1 MIIEELNQELREA
14 VKKFSKEKGLDIISK
29 DKDIE
34 FEISDDINRAHFSSS
49 SPLKLAKFF
58 KTNPVELAKDISA
71 KINHKAISKY
81 SVEGAGFINIFIN
94 KNYISDEVK
103 KVLKYNEEWG
113 KKKLKK
119 ERVLVEFVSSNPTGP
134 LHIGH
139 ARGAVLGNIISNLLS
154 NQGHE
159 VTKEYYVNDA
169 GRQINIL
176 ALSIM
181 LETFQNK
188 INKEGL
194 YQGSYIKDLAKK
206 FMEAKLVDE
215 INNPL
220 DKFSDDPDERIDQL
234 ISHYKKD
241 SPKTWIQIRYFSVN
255 EMIKLIKDDLLR
267 MGILHDEWFYESSL
281 GSIEKKGSSVTKA
294 LDELVKSK
302 NTFEKDGAIWFEGTK
317 YGDDKDRVLL
327 RANKEPTYYL
337 TDVGYHKDKIDR
349 NYDHYINIFGADH
362 HGYVTRL
369 TSAFNLIKKPKQN
382 IEHILYQLVN
392 LYEGG
397 RKNTMST
404 RKGKFLSLND
414 LLSEYNSDLIKFF
427 FLEKKYDHEIDFDT
441 KLAKENSKNNPY
453 FYTMYAYVRSCSIL
467 EKRKPNLDKNLDK
480 NELIKNYDLLS
491 KIINFPIYL
500 EKFTLERSPHSLV
513 HFTKELAAN
522 YHSFY
527 EQNPV
532 ITDNQEESNAR
543 LLITKATSIV
553 LKNSFKIIGVTPLEK
568 M

>member
-14 VKKFSKEKGLDIISK
+14 VKKFSEEKGLDITSK

-58 KTNPVELAKDISA
+58 KINPLELAKDISE
-71 KINHKAISKY
+71 KINHKAISKF

-94 KNYISDEVK
+94 ENYISDEVER
-103 KVLKYNEEWG
+103 VLKCNEDWG

-154 NQGHE
+154 NQGYE

-169 GRQINIL
+169 GRQIDIL
-176 ALSIM
+176 ALSVL
-181 LETFQNK
+181 LETFPNK
-188 INKEGL
+188 IDREGL
-194 YQGSYIKDLAKK
+194 YLGSYIKDLAKK
-206 FMEAKLVDE
+206 FVKSKLIYFVNEPEDNYSDDVDE
-215 INNPL
+215 
-220 DKFSDDPDERIDQL
+220 KIDQL
-234 ISHYKKD
+234 IAYYKANSLKLWTQIKD
-241 SPKTWIQIRYFSVN
+241 FSVK
-255 EMIKLIKDDLLR
+255 EMIVFIKADLLN
-267 MGILHDEWFYESSL
+267 MEITHDSWFYESSL
-281 GSIEKKGSSVTKA
+281 GSIGNKSSSLAKA
-294 LDELVKSK
+294 LDEIIKSK
-302 NTFEKDGAIWFEGTK
+302 NTFEKDDAIWFQGTK
-317 YGDDKDRVLL
+317 FGDDKDRVLL

-337 TDVGYHKDKIDR
+337 TDVGYHKNKIDR
-349 NYDHYINIFGADH
+349 NFNHYINIFGADH
-362 HGYVTRL
+362 HGYVNRL
-369 TSAFNLIKKPKQN
+369 NSAFNLIKKPKQN

-392 LYEGG
+392 LSEGG

-404 RKGKFLSLND
+404 RKGKFLSLAD
-414 LLSEYNSDLIKFF
+414 LLSEFSSDLIKFF
-427 FLEKKYDHEIDFDT
+427 FLEKKYDHEIGFDT
-441 KLAKENSKNNPY
+441 MLAKENSKNNPY
-453 FYTMYAYVRSCSIL
+453 FYTMYAYVRCCSIL
-467 EKRKPNLDKNLDK
+467 EKKKPSLDKNLDK
-480 NELIKNYDLLS
+480 NELLKNYDLLS

-500 EKFTLERSPHSLV
+500 EKFTSERSPHSLI

-532 ITDNQEESNAR
+532 ITNNQEESNAR

-553 LKNSFKIIGVTPLEK
+553 LKNSFRIIGVTPLEK

>member
-1 MIIEELNQELREA
+1 MIIEELNQELKKA
-14 VKKFSKEKGLDIISK
+14 VKKFSEEKDLDVIFEE
-29 DKDIE
+29 KDIE

-49 SPLKLAKFF
+49 APLKLAKFF
-58 KTNPVELAKDISA
+58 KTNPVELAKNISE
-71 KINHKAISKY
+71 KINHKAISKS
-81 SVEGAGFINIFIN
+81 SVEGAGFINIFISQN
-94 KNYISDEVK
+94 HISNEVE
-103 KVLKYNEEWG
+103 KVLKYDKEWG
-113 KKKLKK
+113 KKNLKK
-119 ERVLVEFVSSNPTGP
+119 GKVLVEFVSSNPTGP

-154 NQGHE
+154 NEGYE

-188 INKEGL
+188 INREGL

-206 FMEAKLVDE
+206 FTASKLIDQV
-215 INNPL
+215 NNPH
-220 DKFSDDPDERIDQL
+220 DKLSDDTEERIDQL

-241 SPKTWIQIRYFSVN
+241 SPKTWIQIRDFSVK
-255 EMIKLIKDDLLR
+255 EMIQLIKSDLSR
-267 MGILHDEWFYESSL
+267 MEIIHDEWFYESSL
-281 GSIEKKGSSVTKA
+281 GSIEKKVSSVAKA
-294 LDELVKSK
+294 LDEIIKSK

-392 LYEGG
+392 LYESG

-404 RKGKFLSLND
+404 RKGRFLSLSD
-414 LLSEYNSDLIKFF
+414 LLDEFNSDLIKFF
-427 FLEKKYDHEIDFDT
+427 FLEKKYDHVIDFDT

-453 FYTMYAYVRSCSIL
+453 FYTMYAYVRCCSIL
-467 EKRKPNLDKNLDK
+467 EKKKPNLDKNSDK
-480 NELIKNYDLLS
+480 NELLKNYDLLS
-491 KIINFPIYL
+491 KIINFPIFL

-522 YHSFY
+522 FHSFY

>member
-1 MIIEELNQELREA
+1 MIIEELNQELREV
-14 VKKFSKEKGLDIISK
+14 VKKFSLEKGLDVVFK

-34 FEISDDINRAHFSSS
+34 FEISNDINRAHFSSS

-58 KTNPVELAKDISA
+58 KINPVELAKNISER
-71 KINHKAISKY
+71 INHKAISKS
-81 SVEGAGFINIFIN
+81 SVEGAGFINVFVN
-94 KNYISDEVK
+94 KIHISDEIE
-103 KVLKYNEEWG
+103 KVLKYDEKWG
-113 KKKLKK
+113 KKKIKK
-119 ERVLVEFVSSNPTGP
+119 GKVLVEFVSSNPTGP

-139 ARGAVLGNIISNLLS
+139 ARGAVLGNVISNLLS
-154 NQGHE
+154 NQGYE

-169 GRQINIL
+169 GRQIDIL
-176 ALSIM
+176 ALSVL
-181 LETFQNK
+181 LETFPNK
-188 INKEGL
+188 INREGL
-194 YQGSYIKDLAKK
+194 YLGSYIKDLAKK
-206 FMEAKLVDE
+206 FVKSKWVYFVNEPENNYSDE
-215 INNPL
+215 I
-220 DKFSDDPDERIDQL
+220 DDRLDQL
-234 ISHYKKD
+234 ITYYKAD
-241 SPKTWIQIRYFSVN
+241 SPKTWKQIKDFSVK
-255 EMIKLIKDDLLR
+255 EMIALIKADLLK
-267 MGILHDEWFYESSL
+267 MEITHDSWFYESSL
-281 GSIEKKGSSVTKA
+281 GSIGKKSSSLAKA
-294 LDELVKSK
+294 LNEIIKSK
-302 NTFEKDGAIWFEGTK
+302 NTFEKDGALWFQGTK
-317 YGDDKDRVLL
+317 FGDDKDRVLL

-397 RKNTMST
+397 RKSTMST
-404 RKGKFLSLND
+404 RKGKFLSLKD
-414 LLSEYNSDLIKFF
+414 LLNEFNSDLIKFF

-453 FYTMYAYVRSCSIL
+453 FYTMYAYVRCCSIL
-467 EKRKPNLDKNLDK
+467 EKKRPDLDKNLDK
-480 NELIKNYDLLS
+480 DELLKNYDLVS

-527 EQNPV
+527 EQNSV
-532 ITDNQEESNAR
+532 ITDNHEESNSR

-553 LKNSFKIIGVTPLEK
+553 LKNSFKIIGVTPLNK

>member
-1 MIIEELNQELREA
+1 MIIEELNKELRKV
-14 VKKFSKEKGLDIISK
+14 VKKFSEEKGLEVVLK
-29 DKDIE
+29 DRDIE
-34 FEISDDINRAHFSSS
+34 FEISDDIDRAHFSSS

-58 KTNPVELAKDISA
+58 KTNPVELAKNISQ
-71 KINHKAISKY
+71 KINHKAISKS

-94 KNYISDEVK
+94 KKYISDEVE
-103 KVLKYNEEWG
+103 KVLKFDEEWG

-119 ERVLVEFVSSNPTGP
+119 GKVLVEFVSSNPTGP

-154 NQGHE
+154 NQGYE

-206 FMEAKLVDE
+206 FMIAKLIDE
-215 INNPL
+215 VSNPP

-234 ISHYKKD
+234 ISFYKKN
-241 SPKTWIQIRYFSVN
+241 SSEIWIQIRDFSVN
-255 EMIKLIKDDLLR
+255 EMIKLIKEDLSR
-267 MGILHDEWFYESSL
+267 MEILHDEWFYESSL
-281 GSIEKKGSSVTKA
+281 GSIEKKESSVAKA
-294 LDELVKSK
+294 LDEIIKSK

-317 YGDDKDRVLL
+317 HGDDKDRVLL

-337 TDVGYHKDKIDR
+337 TDIGYHKDKIDR
-349 NYDHYINIFGADH
+349 NFDHYINIFGADH
-362 HGYVTRL
+362 HGYVARL
-369 TSAFNLIKKPKQN
+369 TSAFDLLKKPKQN

-404 RKGKFLSLND
+404 RKGKFLSLNN
-414 LLSEYNSDLIKFF
+414 LLNEFNSDLIKFF
-427 FLEKKYDHEIDFDT
+427 FLEKKHDHEIDFDT

-453 FYTMYAYVRSCSIL
+453 FYTMYAYVRCCSIL
-467 EKRKPNLDKNLDK
+467 KKKTPNLDKISDE
-480 NELIKNYDLLS
+480 NELLKNYDLLS

-500 EKFTLERSPHSLV
+500 ERFALERSPHSLV
-513 HFTKELAAN
+513 HFTKELASN

-532 ITDNQEESNAR
+532 ITDNQEKSNAR

-553 LKNSFKIIGVTPLEK
+553 LRNSFKIIGVSPLEK

>member
-1 MIIEELNQELREA
+1 MIIEELNQELRET
-14 VKKFSKEKGLDIISK
+14 VKKFSKEKDLDVIFK
-29 DKDIE
+29 EKDIE

-49 SPLKLAKFF
+49 TPLKLAKFF
-58 KTNPVELAKDISA
+58 KTNPVELAKNISE
-71 KINHKAISKY
+71 KINHKAISKS

-94 KNYISDEVK
+94 QRHISDEVK
-103 KVLKYNEEWG
+103 KVLKYDKEWG
-113 KKKLKK
+113 KKNLKK
-119 ERVLVEFVSSNPTGP
+119 GKVLVEFVSSNPTGP

-154 NQGHE
+154 NEGYE

-176 ALSIM
+176 ALSVL
-181 LETFQNK
+181 LETFPNK
-188 INKEGL
+188 INREGL
-194 YQGSYIKDLAKK
+194 YLGNYIKDLAKK
-206 FMEAKLVDE
+206 FVKSKLVYFVNE
-215 INNPL
+215 PEKIL
-220 DKFSDDPDERIDQL
+220 SSDTEEKIDQL
-234 ISHYKKD
+234 ITYYKEG
-241 SPKTWIQIRYFSVN
+241 SPKTWKQIKDFSVK
-255 EMIKLIKDDLLR
+255 EMIVLIKADLLK
-267 MGILHDEWFYESSL
+267 MEIIHDNWFYESSL
-281 GSIEKKGSSVTKA
+281 GSVEKKSSSLAKA
-294 LDELVKSK
+294 LDIIVKSK
-302 NTFEKDGAIWFEGTK
+302 NTLEKDGAIWFQGTK
-317 YGDDKDRVLL
+317 FGDDKNRVLL

-337 TDVGYHKDKIDR
+337 TDVGYHKNKIDR
-349 NYDHYINIFGADH
+349 NFDHYINIFGADH
-362 HGYVTRL
+362 HGYVARL
-369 TSAFNLIKKPKQN
+369 TSAFNLIKKSNQD

-397 RKNTMST
+397 RKSTMST
-404 RKGKFLSLND
+404 RRGKFLSLAD
-414 LLSEYNSDLIKFF
+414 LLNEFNSDLIKFF

-441 KLAKENSKNNPY
+441 MLAKENSKNNPY
-453 FYTMYAYVRSCSIL
+453 FYTMYAYVRCCSIL
-467 EKRKPNLDKNLDK
+467 EKRKPNLNKNLDT
-480 NELIKNYDLLS
+480 NELLKNYELLS
-491 KIINFPIYL
+491 KIINFPFYL

-513 HFTKELAAN
+513 HFTKEVAAN

>member
-1 MIIEELNQELREA
+1 MIIEELNQELKEA
-14 VKKFSKEKGLDIISK
+14 VKKFSEEKGLEIIFK

-34 FEISDDINRAHFSSS
+34 FEISDDIKRAHFSSS

-58 KTNPVELAKDISA
+58 KTNPVELAKDISE
-71 KINHKAISKY
+71 KINHKAISKS

-94 KNYISDEVK
+94 KNYISDEVE

-154 NQGHE
+154 NQGYA

-169 GRQINIL
+169 GRQIDIL
-176 ALSIM
+176 ALSVL
-181 LETFQNK
+181 LETFPNK
-188 INKEGL
+188 INREGL
-194 YQGSYIKDLAKK
+194 YLGSYIKDLAKK
-206 FMEAKLVDE
+206 FVKSKWFYFVNEPEDNYSDDVDE
-215 INNPL
+215 
-220 DKFSDDPDERIDQL
+220 KIDQL
-234 ISHYKKD
+234 IAYYKANSLKLWKQIKD
-241 SPKTWIQIRYFSVN
+241 FSVK
-255 EMIKLIKDDLLR
+255 EMIVLIKADLLK
-267 MGILHDEWFYESSL
+267 MEITHDNWFYESSL
-281 GSIEKKGSSVTKA
+281 GSIGNKSSSLAKA
-294 LDELVKSK
+294 LDEIIKSK
-302 NTFEKDGAIWFEGTK
+302 NTFEKDDAIWFQGTK
-317 YGDDKDRVLL
+317 FGDDKDRVLL

-337 TDVGYHKDKIDR
+337 TDVGYHKNKIDR
-349 NYDHYINIFGADH
+349 NFDHYVNIFGADH

-369 TSAFNLIKKPKQN
+369 TSAFNLIKKSNQD

-392 LYEGG
+392 LSEGG

-404 RKGKFLSLND
+404 RKGKFLSLAN
-414 LLSEYNSDLIKFF
+414 LLSEFSSDLIKFF
-427 FLEKKYDHEIDFDT
+427 FLEKKFDHEIDFDT
-441 KLAKENSKNNPY
+441 MLAKENSKNNPY
-453 FYTMYAYVRSCSIL
+453 FYTMYAYVRCCSIL
-467 EKRKPNLDKNLDK
+467 EKKKPNLDKNIDK
-480 NELIKNYDLLS
+480 NELLKNYDLLS

>member
-14 VKKFSKEKGLDIISK
+14 VKKFSKERDLDIIPK

-369 TSAFNLIKKPKQN
+369 TSAFNLIKKPNQN

-414 LLSEYNSDLIKFF
+414 LLNEYSSDLIKFF

-453 FYTMYAYVRSCSIL
+453 FYTMYAYVRSCSII
-467 EKRKPNLDKNLDK
+467 EKRKPNLVKNLDK

>member
-14 VKKFSKEKGLDIISK
+14 VKKFSEEKGLGIIPK

-58 KTNPVELAKDISA
+58 KTNPVELAKDISE
-71 KINHKAISKY
+71 KINHKAISKS
-81 SVEGAGFINIFIN
+81 SVEGAGFINVFIN
-94 KNYISDEVK
+94 ENYISEEVET
-103 KVLKYNEEWG
+103 VLKCDQEWG

-119 ERVLVEFVSSNPTGP
+119 GRVLVEFVSSNPTGP

-139 ARGAVLGNIISNLLS
+139 ARGAILGNIISNLLNS
-154 NQGHE
+154 QGYE

-169 GRQINIL
+169 GRQIDIL
-176 ALSIM
+176 ALSVL
-181 LETFQNK
+181 LETFPNK
-188 INKEGL
+188 INREGL
-194 YQGSYIKDLAKK
+194 YLGSYIKDLAKK
-206 FMEAKLVDE
+206 FVKSKLIYFINEPENNYSDDVDE
-215 INNPL
+215 
-220 DKFSDDPDERIDQL
+220 KIDQL
-234 ISHYKKD
+234 IAYYKTNSLKLWKQIKD
-241 SPKTWIQIRYFSVN
+241 FSVKK
-255 EMIKLIKDDLLR
+255 MIILIKEDLLK
-267 MGILHDEWFYESSL
+267 MEIAHDSWFYESSL
-281 GSIEKKGSSVTKA
+281 GSIGNKSSSLAKA
-294 LDELVKSK
+294 LDEIIKSK
-302 NTFEKDGAIWFEGTK
+302 NTFEKDDAIWFQGTK
-317 YGDDKDRVLL
+317 FGDDKDRVLL

-337 TDVGYHKDKIDR
+337 TDVGYHKNKIDR
-349 NYDHYINIFGADH
+349 NFDHYVNIFGADH

-369 TSAFNLIKKPKQN
+369 TSAFNLIKKPNQD

-392 LYEGG
+392 LFEGG

-404 RKGKFLSLND
+404 RKGNFLSLAD
-414 LLSEYNSDLIKFF
+414 LLSEFSPDLIKFF

-441 KLAKENSKNNPY
+441 MLAKENSKNNPY
-453 FYTMYAYVRSCSIL
+453 FYTMYAYVRCCSIL
-467 EKRKPNLDKNLDK
+467 EKKKPNLDKNLDK
-480 NELIKNYDLLS
+480 NELLKNYDLLS

-500 EKFTLERSPHSLV
+500 EKFTSERSPHSLV

-527 EQNPV
+527 ERNPV

-543 LLITKATSIV
+543 LLITKAASIV
-553 LKNSFKIIGVTPLEK
+553 LENSFKIIGVTPLQK

>member
-14 VKKFSKEKGLDIISK
+14 VKKFSKERDLDIIPK

-369 TSAFNLIKKPKQN
+369 TSAFNLIKKPNQN

>member
-14 VKKFSKEKGLDIISK
+14 VKQFSKEKGLDIIPK

-58 KTNPVELAKDISA
+58 KTNPLELAKDISE
-71 KINHKAISKY
+71 KINHKAISKF
-81 SVEGAGFINIFIN
+81 SVEGAGFINVFIN
-94 KNYISDEVK
+94 ENYISDEVER
-103 KVLKYNEEWG
+103 VLKCNEDWG

-119 ERVLVEFVSSNPTGP
+119 GKVLVEFVSSNPTGP

-154 NQGHE
+154 NQGYA

-169 GRQINIL
+169 GRQIDIL
-176 ALSIM
+176 ALSVL
-181 LETFQNK
+181 LETFPNK
-188 INKEGL
+188 INREGL
-194 YQGSYIKDLAKK
+194 YLGSYIKDLAKK
-206 FMEAKLVDE
+206 FVKSKWFYFVNEPEDNYSDDVDE
-215 INNPL
+215 
-220 DKFSDDPDERIDQL
+220 KIDQL
-234 ISHYKKD
+234 IAYYKANSLKLWKQIKD
-241 SPKTWIQIRYFSVN
+241 FSVK
-255 EMIKLIKDDLLR
+255 EMIVLIKADLLK
-267 MGILHDEWFYESSL
+267 MEITHDSWFYESSL
-281 GSIEKKGSSVTKA
+281 GSIGNKSSSLAKA
-294 LDELVKSK
+294 LDEIIKSK
-302 NTFEKDGAIWFEGTK
+302 NTFEKDDAIWFQGTK
-317 YGDDKDRVLL
+317 FGDDKDRVLL

-337 TDVGYHKDKIDR
+337 TDIGYHKNKIDR
-349 NYDHYINIFGADH
+349 NFDHYVNIFGADH

-369 TSAFNLIKKPKQN
+369 TSAFNLIKKSNQD

-392 LYEGG
+392 LSEGG

-404 RKGKFLSLND
+404 RKGKFLSLAN
-414 LLSEYNSDLIKFF
+414 LLSEFSSDLIKFF
-427 FLEKKYDHEIDFDT
+427 FLEKKFDHEIDFDT
-441 KLAKENSKNNPY
+441 MLAKENSKNNPY
-453 FYTMYAYVRSCSIL
+453 FYTMYAYVRCCSIL
-467 EKRKPNLDKNLDK
+467 EKKKPNLDKNIDK
-480 NELIKNYDLLS
+480 NELLKNYDLLS

>member
-14 VKKFSKEKGLDIISK
+14 VKKFSKERDLDIIPK

-154 NQGHE
+154 NQGYE

>member
-14 VKKFSKEKGLDIISK
+14 VKKFSKEKDLGVIFK
-29 DKDIE
+29 EKDIE

-49 SPLKLAKFF
+49 APLKLAKFF
-58 KTNPVELAKDISA
+58 KTNPTELAKNISE
-71 KINHKAISKY
+71 KINHKAISK
-81 SVEGAGFINIFIN
+81 SSAEGAGFINIFIN
-94 KNYISDEVK
+94 QHHISDEVE
-103 KVLKYNEEWG
+103 KVLKYDKEWG
-113 KKKLKK
+113 KKNLKK
-119 ERVLVEFVSSNPTGP
+119 GKVLVEFVSSNPTGP

-139 ARGAVLGNIISNLLS
+139 ARGAILGNIVSNLLS
-154 NQGHE
+154 NEGYE

-176 ALSIM
+176 ALSVL
-181 LETFQNK
+181 LETFPNK
-188 INKEGL
+188 INREGL
-194 YQGSYIKDLAKK
+194 YLGSYIKDLAKK
-206 FMEAKLVDE
+206 FVKSKLIYFVNE
-215 INNPL
+215 PENNL
-220 DKFSDDPDERIDQL
+220 SSDTEEKIDQL
-234 ISHYKKD
+234 ITFYKEG
-241 SPKTWIQIRYFSVN
+241 SPKTWKQIKDFSVK
-255 EMIKLIKDDLLR
+255 EMIILIKADL
-267 MGILHDEWFYESSL
+267 MKMEIIHDNWFYESSL
-281 GSIEKKGSSVTKA
+281 GSVEKKSSSLAKA
-294 LDELVKSK
+294 LDIIVKSK
-302 NTFEKDGAIWFEGTK
+302 NTLKKDGAIWFQGTK
-317 YGDDKDRVLL
+317 FGDDKNRVLL

-337 TDVGYHKDKIDR
+337 TDVGYHKNKIDR
-349 NYDHYINIFGADH
+349 NFDHYINIFGADH

-369 TSAFNLIKKPKQN
+369 TSAFNLIKKSNQD

-397 RKNTMST
+397 RKSTMST
-404 RKGKFLSLND
+404 RRGKFLSLAD
-414 LLSEYNSDLIKFF
+414 LLNEFNSDLIKFF

-441 KLAKENSKNNPY
+441 MLAKENSKNNPY
-453 FYTMYAYVRSCSIL
+453 FYTMYAYVRCCSIL
-467 EKRKPNLDKNLDK
+467 EKRKPNLNKNLDT
-480 NELIKNYDLLS
+480 NELLKNYELLS
-491 KIINFPIYL
+491 KIINFPFYL

-513 HFTKELAAN
+513 HFTKEVAAN

>member
-14 VKKFSKEKGLDIISK
+14 VKKLSKERDLDIIPK

-369 TSAFNLIKKPKQN
+369 TSAFNLIKKPNQN

-500 EKFTLERSPHSLV
+500 EKFTSERSPHSLV

>member
-14 VKKFSKEKGLDIISK
+14 VKKFSKEKDLGVIFK
-29 DKDIE
+29 EKDIE

-49 SPLKLAKFF
+49 APLKLAKFF
-58 KTNPVELAKDISA
+58 KTNPVELAKNISE
-71 KINHKAISKY
+71 KINHKAISKS

-94 KNYISDEVK
+94 QHHISDEVK
-103 KVLKYNEEWG
+103 KVLKYDKEWG
-113 KKKLKK
+113 KKNLKK
-119 ERVLVEFVSSNPTGP
+119 GKVLVEFVSSNPTGP

-154 NQGHE
+154 NEGYE

-176 ALSIM
+176 ALSVL
-181 LETFQNK
+181 LETFPNK
-188 INKEGL
+188 INREGL
-194 YQGSYIKDLAKK
+194 YLGNYIKDLAKK
-206 FMEAKLVDE
+206 FVKSKLVYFVNE
-215 INNPL
+215 PEKIL
-220 DKFSDDPDERIDQL
+220 SSDTEEKIDQL
-234 ISHYKKD
+234 ITYYKEG
-241 SPKTWIQIRYFSVN
+241 SPKTWKQIKDFSVK
-255 EMIKLIKDDLLR
+255 EMIVLIKADLLK
-267 MGILHDEWFYESSL
+267 MEIIHDNWFYESSL
-281 GSIEKKGSSVTKA
+281 GSVEKKSSSLAKA
-294 LDELVKSK
+294 LDIIVKSK
-302 NTFEKDGAIWFEGTK
+302 NTLEKDGAIWFQGTK
-317 YGDDKDRVLL
+317 FGDDKNRVLL

-337 TDVGYHKDKIDR
+337 TDVGYHKNKIDR
-349 NYDHYINIFGADH
+349 NFDHYINIFGADH
-362 HGYVTRL
+362 HGYVARL
-369 TSAFNLIKKPKQN
+369 TSAFNLIKKSNQD

-397 RKNTMST
+397 RKSTMST
-404 RKGKFLSLND
+404 RRGKFLSLAD
-414 LLSEYNSDLIKFF
+414 LLNEFNSDLIKFF

-441 KLAKENSKNNPY
+441 MLAKENSKNNQY
-453 FYTMYAYVRSCSIL
+453 FYTMYAYVRCCSIL
-467 EKRKPNLDKNLDK
+467 EKRKPNLNKNLDT
-480 NELIKNYDLLS
+480 NELLKNYELLS
-491 KIINFPIYL
+491 KIINFPFYL

-513 HFTKELAAN
+513 HFTKEVAAN

>member
-14 VKKFSKEKGLDIISK
+14 VKKFSEESSLDIILK
-29 DKDIE
+29 DKDIA

-58 KTNPVELAKDISA
+58 KRNPVELAKNISE
-71 KINHKAISKY
+71 KINHEAISKS

-94 KNYISDEVK
+94 KNYISNEVE
-103 KVLKYNEEWG
+103 KVLKFDEGWG
-113 KKKLKK
+113 RKKVKK

-154 NQGHE
+154 NQGYE

-169 GRQINIL
+169 GRQIDIL
-176 ALSIM
+176 ALSVL
-181 LETFQNK
+181 LETFSNK
-188 INKEGL
+188 INREGL
-194 YQGSYIKDLAKK
+194 YLGSYIKDLAKK
-206 FMEAKLVDE
+206 FVKSKLIHF
-215 INNPL
+215 INEPENNY
-220 DKFSDDPDERIDQL
+220 SDDTDEKIDQL
-234 ISHYKKD
+234 IAYYKAN
-241 SPKTWIQIRYFSVN
+241 SPKNWKQIKDFSVK
-255 EMIKLIKDDLLR
+255 EMTILIKADLLK
-267 MGILHDEWFYESSL
+267 MEITHDSWFYESSL
-281 GSIEKKGSSVTKA
+281 GSIENKSSSLAKA
-294 LDELVKSK
+294 LDEIIKSK
-302 NTFEKDGAIWFEGTK
+302 NTFEKDDAIWFQGTK
-317 YGDDKDRVLL
+317 FGDDKDRVLL

-337 TDVGYHKDKIDR
+337 TDVGYHKNKIDR
-349 NYDHYINIFGADH
+349 NFDHYVNIFGADH

-369 TSAFNLIKKPKQN
+369 TSAFNLIKKPNQD

-392 LYEGG
+392 LFEGG

-404 RKGKFLSLND
+404 RKGKFLSLAD
-414 LLSEYNSDLIKFF
+414 LLSEFSSDLIKFF

-441 KLAKENSKNNPY
+441 LLAKENSKNNPY
-453 FYTMYAYVRSCSIL
+453 FYTMYAYVRCCSIL
-467 EKRKPNLDKNLDK
+467 EKKKPNLDKNLDK
-480 NELIKNYDLLS
+480 NELLKNYDLLS

-500 EKFTLERSPHSLV
+500 ENFTLERSPHSLV

-553 LKNSFKIIGVTPLEK
+553 LKNSFKIIGVTPLER

>member
-14 VKKFSKEKGLDIISK
+14 VKKFSKEKDLGVIFK
-29 DKDIE
+29 EKDIE

-49 SPLKLAKFF
+49 APLKLAKFF
-58 KTNPVELAKDISA
+58 KTNPTELAKNISE
-71 KINHKAISKY
+71 KINHKAISK
-81 SVEGAGFINIFIN
+81 SSAEGAGFINIFIN
-94 KNYISDEVK
+94 QHHISDEVE
-103 KVLKYNEEWG
+103 KVLKYDKEWG
-113 KKKLKK
+113 KKNLKK
-119 ERVLVEFVSSNPTGP
+119 GKVLVEFVSSNPTGP

-154 NQGHE
+154 NEGYE

-176 ALSIM
+176 ALSVL
-181 LETFQNK
+181 LETFPNK
-188 INKEGL
+188 INREGL
-194 YQGSYIKDLAKK
+194 YLGNYIKDLAKK
-206 FMEAKLVDE
+206 FVKSKLVYFVNE
-215 INNPL
+215 PEKIL
-220 DKFSDDPDERIDQL
+220 SSDTEEKIDQL
-234 ISHYKKD
+234 ITYYKEG
-241 SPKTWIQIRYFSVN
+241 SPKTWKQIKDFSVK
-255 EMIKLIKDDLLR
+255 EMIILIKADL
-267 MGILHDEWFYESSL
+267 MKMEIIHDNWFYESSL
-281 GSIEKKGSSVTKA
+281 GSVEKKSSSLAKA
-294 LDELVKSK
+294 LDIIVKSK
-302 NTFEKDGAIWFEGTK
+302 NTLKKDGAIWFQGTK
-317 YGDDKDRVLL
+317 FGDDKNRVLL

-337 TDVGYHKDKIDR
+337 TDVGYHKNKIDR
-349 NYDHYINIFGADH
+349 NFDHYINIFGADH
-362 HGYVTRL
+362 HGYVARL
-369 TSAFNLIKKPKQN
+369 TSAFNLIKKSNQD

-397 RKNTMST
+397 RKSTMST
-404 RKGKFLSLND
+404 RRGKFLSLAD
-414 LLSEYNSDLIKFF
+414 LLNEFNSDLIKFF

-441 KLAKENSKNNPY
+441 MLAKENSKNNPY
-453 FYTMYAYVRSCSIL
+453 FYTMYAYVRCCSIL
-467 EKRKPNLDKNLDK
+467 EKRKPNLNKNLDT
-480 NELIKNYDLLS
+480 NELLKNYELLS
-491 KIINFPIYL
+491 KIINFPFYL

-513 HFTKELAAN
+513 HFTKEVAAN

>member
-1 MIIEELNQELREA
+1 MIIEELNQELRGA
-14 VKKFSKEKGLDIISK
+14 VKKFSEEKGLDITPK

-58 KTNPVELAKDISA
+58 KTNPLDLAKDISE
-71 KINHKAISKY
+71 KINHKAISKF
-81 SVEGAGFINIFIN
+81 SVEGAGFINVFIN
-94 KNYISDEVK
+94 ENYISDEVER
-103 KVLKYNEEWG
+103 VLKCNEDWG

-119 ERVLVEFVSSNPTGP
+119 GKVLVEFVSSNPTGP

-154 NQGHE
+154 NQGYK

-169 GRQINIL
+169 GRQIDIL
-176 ALSIM
+176 ALSVL
-181 LETFQNK
+181 LETFSNK
-188 INKEGL
+188 INREGL
-194 YQGSYIKDLAKK
+194 YLGGYIKDLAKK
-206 FMEAKLVDE
+206 FVKSKLIYFINEPEDNYSDDVDE
-215 INNPL
+215 
-220 DKFSDDPDERIDQL
+220 KIDQL
-234 ISHYKKD
+234 IAYYKANSLKLWTQIKD
-241 SPKTWIQIRYFSVN
+241 FSVK
-255 EMIKLIKDDLLR
+255 EMIVLIKADLLK
-267 MGILHDEWFYESSL
+267 MEITHDSWFYESSL
-281 GSIEKKGSSVTKA
+281 GSIGNKSSSLAKA
-294 LDELVKSK
+294 LDEIIKSK
-302 NTFEKDGAIWFEGTK
+302 NTFEKDDAIWFQGTK
-317 YGDDKDRVLL
+317 FGDDKDRVLL

-337 TDVGYHKDKIDR
+337 TDVGYHKNKIDR
-349 NYDHYINIFGADH
+349 NFDHYVNIFGADH

-369 TSAFNLIKKPKQN
+369 TSAFNLIKKTNQD

-392 LYEGG
+392 LSEGG

-404 RKGKFLSLND
+404 RKGKFLSLAN
-414 LLSEYNSDLIKFF
+414 LLSEFSSDLIKFF

-441 KLAKENSKNNPY
+441 MLAKENSKNNPY
-453 FYTMYAYVRSCSIL
+453 FYTMYAYVRCCSIL
-467 EKRKPNLDKNLDK
+467 EKKKPNLDKNLDK
-480 NELIKNYDLLS
+480 NELLKNYDLLS

>member
-14 VKKFSKEKGLDIISK
+14 VKKLSKERDLDIIPK

-369 TSAFNLIKKPKQN
+369 TSAFNLIKKPNQN

>member
-14 VKKFSKEKGLDIISK
+14 VKKFSKEKGLDINSK

-34 FEISDDINRAHFSSS
+34 FEISGDINRAHFSSS

-58 KTNPVELAKDISA
+58 KTNPLELAKDISE
-71 KINHKAISKY
+71 KINHKAISKF
-81 SVEGAGFINIFIN
+81 SVEGAGFINVFIN
-94 KNYISDEVK
+94 ENYISDEVER
-103 KVLKYNEEWG
+103 VLKCNEDWG

-119 ERVLVEFVSSNPTGP
+119 GKVLVEFVSSNPTGP

-154 NQGHE
+154 NQGYA

-169 GRQINIL
+169 GRQIDIL
-176 ALSIM
+176 ALSVL
-181 LETFQNK
+181 LETFPNK

-194 YQGSYIKDLAKK
+194 YLGSYIKDLAKK
-206 FMEAKLVDE
+206 FVKSKWFYFVNEPEDNYSDDVDE
-215 INNPL
+215 
-220 DKFSDDPDERIDQL
+220 KIDQL
-234 ISHYKKD
+234 IAYYKANSLKLWKQIKD
-241 SPKTWIQIRYFSVN
+241 FSVK
-255 EMIKLIKDDLLR
+255 EMIVLIKADLLK
-267 MGILHDEWFYESSL
+267 MEITHDSWFYESSL
-281 GSIEKKGSSVTKA
+281 GSIGNKSSSLAKA
-294 LDELVKSK
+294 LDKIIKSK
-302 NTFEKDGAIWFEGTK
+302 NTFEKDDAIWFQGTK
-317 YGDDKDRVLL
+317 FGDDKDRVLL

-337 TDVGYHKDKIDR
+337 TDIGYHKNKIDR
-349 NYDHYINIFGADH
+349 NFDHYVNIFGADH

-369 TSAFNLIKKPKQN
+369 TSAFNLIKKSNQD

-392 LYEGG
+392 LSEGG

-404 RKGKFLSLND
+404 RKGKFLSLAN
-414 LLSEYNSDLIKFF
+414 LLSEFSSDLIKFF
-427 FLEKKYDHEIDFDT
+427 FLEKKFDHEIDFDT
-441 KLAKENSKNNPY
+441 MLAKENSKNNPY
-453 FYTMYAYVRSCSIL
+453 FYTMYAYVRCCSIL
-467 EKRKPNLDKNLDK
+467 EKKKPNLDKNIDK
-480 NELIKNYDLLS
+480 NELLKNYDLLS

>member
-1 MIIEELNQELREA
+1 MIIEELNQELRKA

-71 KINHKAISKY
+71 KINHKAISKS

-154 NQGHE
+154 NQGYE

-241 SPKTWIQIRYFSVN
+241 SPKTWIQIKDFSVN
-255 EMIKLIKDDLLR
+255 EMIKLIKNDLLR

-369 TSAFNLIKKPKQN
+369 TSAFNLIKKPNQN

-414 LLSEYNSDLIKFF
+414 LLSEFNSDLIKFF

>member
-14 VKKFSKEKGLDIISK
+14 VKKLSKERDLDIIPK

-194 YQGSYIKDLAKK
+194 YQGNYIKDLAKK

-369 TSAFNLIKKPKQN
+369 TSAFNLIKKPNQN

>member
-14 VKKFSKEKGLDIISK
+14 VKKFSEESSLDIILK
-29 DKDIE
+29 DKDIA

-49 SPLKLAKFF
+49 SPLKLTKLQ
-58 KTNPVELAKDISA
+58 KKKPVELAKNISE
-71 KINHKAISKY
+71 KINHEAISKF

-94 KNYISDEVK
+94 KNYISNEVE
-103 KVLKYNEEWG
+103 KVLKFDEGWG
-113 KKKLKK
+113 RKKVKK

-154 NQGHE
+154 NQGYE

-169 GRQINIL
+169 GRQIDIL
-176 ALSIM
+176 ALSVL
-181 LETFQNK
+181 LETFSNK
-188 INKEGL
+188 INREGL
-194 YQGSYIKDLAKK
+194 YLGSYIKDLAKK
-206 FMEAKLVDE
+206 FVKSKLIHF
-215 INNPL
+215 INEPENNY
-220 DKFSDDPDERIDQL
+220 SDDTDEKIDQL
-234 ISHYKKD
+234 IAYYKAN
-241 SPKTWIQIRYFSVN
+241 SPKNWKQIKDFSVK
-255 EMIKLIKDDLLR
+255 EMTILIKADLLK
-267 MGILHDEWFYESSL
+267 MEITHDSWFYESSL
-281 GSIEKKGSSVTKA
+281 GSIENKSSSLAKA
-294 LDELVKSK
+294 LDEIIKSK
-302 NTFEKDGAIWFEGTK
+302 NTFEKDDAIWFQGTK
-317 YGDDKDRVLL
+317 FGDDKDRVLL

-337 TDVGYHKDKIDR
+337 TDVGYHKNKIDR
-349 NYDHYINIFGADH
+349 NFDHYVNIFGADH

-369 TSAFNLIKKPKQN
+369 TSAFNLIKKPNQD

-392 LYEGG
+392 LFEGG

-404 RKGKFLSLND
+404 RKGKFLSLAD
-414 LLSEYNSDLIKFF
+414 LLSEFSSDLIKFF

-441 KLAKENSKNNPY
+441 LLAKENSKNNPY
-453 FYTMYAYVRSCSIL
+453 FYTMYAYVRCCSIL
-467 EKRKPNLDKNLDK
+467 EKKKPNLDKNLDK
-480 NELIKNYDLLS
+480 NELLKNYDLLS

-500 EKFTLERSPHSLV
+500 ENFTLERSPHSLV

-553 LKNSFKIIGVTPLEK
+553 LKNSFKIIGVTPLER

>member
-1 MIIEELNQELREA
+1 MIIEELNQELRET
-14 VKKFSKEKGLDIISK
+14 VKKFSKEKDLDVIFK
-29 DKDIE
+29 EKDIE

-49 SPLKLAKFF
+49 APLKLAKFF
-58 KTNPVELAKDISA
+58 KTNPVELAKNISE
-71 KINHKAISKY
+71 KINHKAISKS

-94 KNYISDEVK
+94 QHHISDEVK
-103 KVLKYNEEWG
+103 KVLKYDKEWG
-113 KKKLKK
+113 KKNLKK
-119 ERVLVEFVSSNPTGP
+119 GKVLVEFVSSNPTGP

-154 NQGHE
+154 NEGYE

-176 ALSIM
+176 ALSVL
-181 LETFQNK
+181 LETFPNK
-188 INKEGL
+188 INREGL
-194 YQGSYIKDLAKK
+194 YLGNYIKDLAKRFVK
-206 FMEAKLVDE
+206 SKWVYFVNEPEKILS
-215 INNPL
+215 
-220 DKFSDDPDERIDQL
+220 SDTEEKIDQL
-234 ISHYKKD
+234 ITYYKEG
-241 SPKTWIQIRYFSVN
+241 SPKTWKQIKDFSVK
-255 EMIKLIKDDLLR
+255 EMIVLIKADLLK
-267 MGILHDEWFYESSL
+267 MEIIHDNWFYESSL
-281 GSIEKKGSSVTKA
+281 GSVEKKSSSLAKA
-294 LDELVKSK
+294 LDIIVKSK
-302 NTFEKDGAIWFEGTK
+302 NTLEKDGAIWFQGTK
-317 YGDDKDRVLL
+317 FGDDKNRVLL

-337 TDVGYHKDKIDR
+337 TDVGYHKNKIDR
-349 NYDHYINIFGADH
+349 NFDHYINIFGADH
-362 HGYVTRL
+362 HGYVARL
-369 TSAFNLIKKPKQN
+369 TSAFNLIKKSNQD

-397 RKNTMST
+397 RKSTMST
-404 RKGKFLSLND
+404 RRGKFLSLAD
-414 LLSEYNSDLIKFF
+414 LLNEFNSDLIKFF

-441 KLAKENSKNNPY
+441 MLAKENSKNNPY
-453 FYTMYAYVRSCSIL
+453 FYTMYAYVRCCSIL
-467 EKRKPNLDKNLDK
+467 EKRKPNLNKNLDT
-480 NELIKNYDLLS
+480 NELLKNYELLS
-491 KIINFPIYL
+491 KIINFPFYL

-513 HFTKELAAN
+513 HFTKEVAAN

>member
-14 VKKFSKEKGLDIISK
+14 VKKFSKERDLDIIPK

-154 NQGHE
+154 NQGYE

-241 SPKTWIQIRYFSVN
+241 SPKTWIQIKDFSVN
-255 EMIKLIKDDLLR
+255 EMIKLIKDDLSR

-294 LDELVKSK
+294 LDGLIKSN

-369 TSAFNLIKKPKQN
+369 TSAFNLIKKPNQN

-414 LLSEYNSDLIKFF
+414 LLSEFNSDLIKFF

-453 FYTMYAYVRSCSIL
+453 FYTMYAYVRCCSIL
-467 EKRKPNLDKNLDK
+467 EKKKPNLDKNLDK
-480 NELIKNYDLLS
+480 DELLKNYDLLS

>member
-14 VKKFSKEKGLDIISK
+14 VKKLSKERDLDIIPK

-34 FEISDDINRAHFSSS
+34 FEVSDDINRAHFSSS

-369 TSAFNLIKKPKQN
+369 TSAFNLIKKPNQN

>member
-1 MIIEELNQELREA
+1 MIIEELNQELKEA
-14 VKKFSKEKGLDIISK
+14 VKKFSEEKGLEIIFK

-34 FEISDDINRAHFSSS
+34 FEISDDIKRAHFSSS

-58 KTNPVELAKDISA
+58 KTNPLELAKDISE
-71 KINHKAISKY
+71 KINHKAISKF
-81 SVEGAGFINIFIN
+81 SVEGAGFINVFIN
-94 KNYISDEVK
+94 ENYISDEVER
-103 KVLKYNEEWG
+103 VLKCNEDWG

-119 ERVLVEFVSSNPTGP
+119 GKVLVEFVSSNPTGP

-154 NQGHE
+154 NQGYA

-169 GRQINIL
+169 GRQIDIL
-176 ALSIM
+176 ALSVL
-181 LETFQNK
+181 LETFPNK
-188 INKEGL
+188 INREGL
-194 YQGSYIKDLAKK
+194 YLGSYIKDLAKK
-206 FMEAKLVDE
+206 FVKSKWFYFVNEPEDNYSDDVDE
-215 INNPL
+215 
-220 DKFSDDPDERIDQL
+220 KIDQL
-234 ISHYKKD
+234 IAYYKANSLKLWKQIKD
-241 SPKTWIQIRYFSVN
+241 FSVK
-255 EMIKLIKDDLLR
+255 EMIVLIKADLLK
-267 MGILHDEWFYESSL
+267 MEITHDSWFYESSL
-281 GSIEKKGSSVTKA
+281 GSIGNKSSSLAKA
-294 LDELVKSK
+294 LDEIIKSK
-302 NTFEKDGAIWFEGTK
+302 NTFEKDDAIWFQGTK
-317 YGDDKDRVLL
+317 FGDDKDRVLL

-337 TDVGYHKDKIDR
+337 TDIGYHKNKIDR
-349 NYDHYINIFGADH
+349 NFDHYVNIFGADH

-369 TSAFNLIKKPKQN
+369 TSAFNLIKKSNQD

-392 LYEGG
+392 LSEGG

-404 RKGKFLSLND
+404 RKGKFLSLAN
-414 LLSEYNSDLIKFF
+414 LLSEFSSDLIKFF
-427 FLEKKYDHEIDFDT
+427 FLEKKFDHEIDFDT
-441 KLAKENSKNNPY
+441 MLAKENSKNNPY
-453 FYTMYAYVRSCSIL
+453 FYTMYAYVRCCSIL
-467 EKRKPNLDKNLDK
+467 EKKKPNLDKNIDK
-480 NELIKNYDLLS
+480 NELLKNYDLLS

>member
-14 VKKFSKEKGLDIISK
+14 VKKFSKEKGLDIIPK

-58 KTNPVELAKDISA
+58 KTNPLELAKDISE
-71 KINHKAISKY
+71 KINHKAISKF
-81 SVEGAGFINIFIN
+81 SVEGAGFINVFIN
-94 KNYISDEVK
+94 ENYISDEVER
-103 KVLKYNEEWG
+103 VLKCNEDWG

-119 ERVLVEFVSSNPTGP
+119 GKVLVEFVSSNPTGP

-154 NQGHE
+154 NQGYA

-169 GRQINIL
+169 GRQIDIL
-176 ALSIM
+176 ALSVL
-181 LETFQNK
+181 LETFPNK

-194 YQGSYIKDLAKK
+194 YLGSYIKDLAKK
-206 FMEAKLVDE
+206 FVKSKWFYFVNEPEDNYSDDVDE
-215 INNPL
+215 
-220 DKFSDDPDERIDQL
+220 KIDQL
-234 ISHYKKD
+234 IAYYKANSLKLWKQIKD
-241 SPKTWIQIRYFSVN
+241 FSVK
-255 EMIKLIKDDLLR
+255 EMIVLIKADLLK
-267 MGILHDEWFYESSL
+267 MEITHDNWFYESSL
-281 GSIEKKGSSVTKA
+281 GSIGNKSSSLAKA
-294 LDELVKSK
+294 LDEIIKSK
-302 NTFEKDGAIWFEGTK
+302 NTFEKDDAIWFQGTK
-317 YGDDKDRVLL
+317 FGDDKDRVLL

-337 TDVGYHKDKIDR
+337 TDIGYHKNKIDR
-349 NYDHYINIFGADH
+349 NFDHYVNIFGADH

-369 TSAFNLIKKPKQN
+369 TSAFNLIKKSNQD

-392 LYEGG
+392 LSEGG

-404 RKGKFLSLND
+404 RKGKFLSLAN
-414 LLSEYNSDLIKFF
+414 LLSEFSSDLIKFF
-427 FLEKKYDHEIDFDT
+427 FLEKKFDHEIDFDT
-441 KLAKENSKNNPY
+441 MLAKENSKNNPY
-453 FYTMYAYVRSCSIL
+453 FYTMYAYVRCCSIL
-467 EKRKPNLDKNLDK
+467 EKKKPNLDKNIDK
-480 NELIKNYDLLS
+480 NELLKNYDLLS

>member
-14 VKKFSKEKGLDIISK
+14 VKKFSKEKGLDIIPK

-58 KTNPVELAKDISA
+58 KTNPLELAKDISE
-71 KINHKAISKY
+71 KINHKAISKF
-81 SVEGAGFINIFIN
+81 SVEGAGFINVFIN
-94 KNYISDEVK
+94 ENYISDEVER
-103 KVLKYNEEWG
+103 VLKCNEDWG

-119 ERVLVEFVSSNPTGP
+119 GKVLVEFVSSNPTGP

-154 NQGHE
+154 NQGYA

-169 GRQINIL
+169 GRQIDIL
-176 ALSIM
+176 ALSVL
-181 LETFQNK
+181 LETFPNK
-188 INKEGL
+188 INREGL
-194 YQGSYIKDLAKK
+194 YLGSYIKDLAKK
-206 FMEAKLVDE
+206 FVKSKWFYFVNEPEDNYSDDVDE
-215 INNPL
+215 
-220 DKFSDDPDERIDQL
+220 KIDQL
-234 ISHYKKD
+234 IAYYKANSLKLWKQIKD
-241 SPKTWIQIRYFSVN
+241 FSVK
-255 EMIKLIKDDLLR
+255 EMIVLIKADLLK
-267 MGILHDEWFYESSL
+267 MEITHDSWFYESSL
-281 GSIEKKGSSVTKA
+281 GSIGNKSSSLAKA
-294 LDELVKSK
+294 LDEIIKSK
-302 NTFEKDGAIWFEGTK
+302 NTFEKDDAIWFQGTK
-317 YGDDKDRVLL
+317 FGDDKDRVLL

-337 TDVGYHKDKIDR
+337 TDIGYHKNKIDR
-349 NYDHYINIFGADH
+349 NFDHYVNIFGADH

-369 TSAFNLIKKPKQN
+369 TSAFNLIKKSNQD

-392 LYEGG
+392 LSEGG

-404 RKGKFLSLND
+404 RKGKFLSLAN
-414 LLSEYNSDLIKFF
+414 LLSEFSSDLIKFF
-427 FLEKKYDHEIDFDT
+427 FLEKKFDHEIDFDT
-441 KLAKENSKNNPY
+441 MLAKENSKNNPY
-453 FYTMYAYVRSCSIL
+453 FYTMYAYVRCCSIL
-467 EKRKPNLDKNLDK
+467 EKKKPNLDKNIDK
-480 NELIKNYDLLS
+480 NELLKNYDLLS

>member
-14 VKKFSKEKGLDIISK
+14 VKKFSKERDLDIIPK

-154 NQGHE
+154 NQGYE

-369 TSAFNLIKKPKQN
+369 TSAFNLIKKPNQN

-414 LLSEYNSDLIKFF
+414 LLNEYSSDLIKFF

>member
-14 VKKFSKEKGLDIISK
+14 VKKFSKEKGLDIIPK

-58 KTNPVELAKDISA
+58 KTNPLELAKNISE
-71 KINHKAISKY
+71 KIRHKAISKF

-94 KNYISDEVK
+94 KNYISDEVETVLKCDQDWGNK
-103 KVLKYNEEWG
+103 KV
-113 KKKLKK
+113 KKG
-119 ERVLVEFVSSNPTGP
+119 RVLVEFVSSNPTGP

-154 NQGHE
+154 NQGYE

-206 FMEAKLVDE
+206 FMIAKLIDE
-215 INNPL
+215 VSNIP

-234 ISHYKKD
+234 ISFYKKN
-241 SPKTWIQIRYFSVN
+241 SSEIWIQIRDFSVN
-255 EMIKLIKDDLLR
+255 EMIKLIKEDLSR
-267 MGILHDEWFYESSL
+267 MEILHDEWFYESSL
-281 GSIEKKGSSVTKA
+281 GSIEKKESSVAKA
-294 LDELVKSK
+294 LDEIIKSK

-317 YGDDKDRVLL
+317 HGDDKDRVLL

-337 TDVGYHKDKIDR
+337 TDIGYHKDKIDR
-349 NYDHYINIFGADH
+349 NFDHYINIFGADH
-362 HGYVTRL
+362 HGYVARL
-369 TSAFNLIKKPKQN
+369 TSAFDLLKKPKQN

-404 RKGKFLSLND
+404 RKGKFLSLNN
-414 LLSEYNSDLIKFF
+414 LLNEFNSDLIKFF
-427 FLEKKYDHEIDFDT
+427 FLEKKHDHEIDFDT

-453 FYTMYAYVRSCSIL
+453 FYTMYAYVRCCSIL
-467 EKRKPNLDKNLDK
+467 KKKTPNLDKISDE
-480 NELIKNYDLLS
+480 NELLKNYDLLS

-500 EKFTLERSPHSLV
+500 ERFALERSPHSLV
-513 HFTKELAAN
+513 HFTKELASN

-532 ITDNQEESNAR
+532 ITDNQEKSNAR

-553 LKNSFKIIGVTPLEK
+553 LRNSFKIIGVSPLEK